1 MDKRLKDNEWIILSA
16 LWREHPMDMKGIIQS
31 VQKDN
36 PEIKWDYKTY
46 HSFFRILL
54 EKGFLKA
61 EKSGKNNLY
70 SPGITYEEAMSLE
83 ADSLISRRN
92 YYGSVSGLMINMA
105 EQGKLTEK
113 EKKELMEL
121 AEKLAKENN

>member
-1 MDKRLKDNEWIILSA
+1 MVIR
-16 LWREHPMDMKGIIQS
+16 M
-31 VQKDN
+31 
-36 PEIKWDYKTY
+36 T
-46 HSFFRILL
+46 L
-54 EKGFLKA
+54 EKSFPAMGTVHTITIFDA
-61 EKSGKNNLY
+61 EG
-70 SPGITYEEAMSLE
+70 PGAASDARAYLMTLNRNWTCFR

>member
-1 MDKRLKDNEWIILSA
+1 M
-16 LWREHPMDMKGIIQS
+16 
-31 VQKDN
+31 QKTL
-36 PEIKWDYKTY
+36 I
-46 HSFFRILL
+46 
-54 EKGFLKA
+54 EK
-61 EKSGKNNLY
+61 KNNLY

-121 AEKLAKENN
+121 AEKLAKESN